1 MKGIID
7 TSKPIQSYKVLMSE
21 LSGYYLTVAAETPE
35 QAMEYGN
42 NPAIRKNYKM
52 SEIMVVE
59 TAVVSAELVTKQS
72 MQSYKAIVLV
82 FLIEEKKKIRSLLN
96 FKDRFYH
103 G

>member
-7 TSKPIQSYKVLMSE
+7 TSKPIQNYKVLMSE

-59 TAVVSAELVTKQS
+59 TAVVSAEPLKKEKQ
-72 MQSYKAIVLV
+72 
-82 FLIEEKKKIRSLLN
+82 
-96 FKDRFYH
+96 D
-103 G
+103 GD

>member
-7 TSKPIQSYKVLMSE
+7 TTKPINRYKVLVSE
-21 LSGYYLTVAAETPE
+21 LSGYYITVAAETPE

-59 TAVVSAELVTKQS
+59 TAVVSAELVTK
-72 MQSYKAIVLV
+72 
-82 FLIEEKKKIRSLLN
+82 
-96 FKDRFYH
+96 
-103 G
+103 

>member
-7 TSKPIQSYKVLMSE
+7 TTKPINRYKVLVSE
-21 LSGYYLTVAAETPE
+21 LSGYYITVAAETPK

-59 TAVVSAELVTKQS
+59 TAVVSAELITKEVN
-72 MQSYKAIVLV
+72 KN
-82 FLIEEKKKIRSLLN
+82 E
-96 FKDRFYH
+96 
-103 G
+103 

>member
-7 TSKPIQSYKVLMSE
+7 TTKPINRYKVLVSE
-21 LSGYYLTVAAETPE
+21 LSGYYITVAAETPE

-59 TAVVSAELVTKQS
+59 TAVVSAEL
-72 MQSYKAIVLV
+72 
-82 FLIEEKKKIRSLLN
+82 IEKEKDN
-96 FKDRFYH
+96 

>member
-7 TSKPIQSYKVLMSE
+7 TTKPINRYKVLVSE
-21 LSGYYLTVAAETPE
+21 LSGYYITVAAETPE

-103 G
+103 E

>member
-7 TSKPIQSYKVLMSE
+7 TTKPINRYKVLVSE
-21 LSGYYLTVAAETPE
+21 LSGYYITVAAETPE

-59 TAVVSAELVTKQS
+59 TAVVSAELITKEVN
-72 MQSYKAIVLV
+72 KN
-82 FLIEEKKKIRSLLN
+82 E
-96 FKDRFYH
+96 
-103 G
+103 

>member
-7 TSKPIQSYKVLMSE
+7 TTKPINRYKVLVSE
-21 LSGYYLTVAAETPE
+21 LSGFYITVAAETPE

-59 TAVVSAELVTKQS
+59 TAVVSAELITKEVN
-72 MQSYKAIVLV
+72 KN
-82 FLIEEKKKIRSLLN
+82 E
-96 FKDRFYH
+96 
-103 G
+103 